1 MKKTIAMILA
11 LVLVLLCAVG
21 ATLAWMNDKTE
32 EKTNTFTMGGGV
44 DIGLE
49 EHAYDP
55 EDPDTITDVEI
66 KEDHNYPLVP
76 GTVYAKDPTV
86 TVKAGSEDCYLFVE
100 VIKTPDLDKFVVYEL
115 DLTGWTP
122 LDGQNGV
129 YWRTVQKADADQTFH
144 MLVGDKVTVK
154 NAVENTGAKVD
165 ISFQAYAIQKA
176 NIADAA
182 TAWAEFTK

>member
-1 MKKTIAMILA
+1 MKKTIAVILA

-44 DIGLE
+44 DIDLE

-55 EDPDTITDVEI
+55 EDPDTLTDEPVEG
-66 KEDHNYPLVP
+66 DHSYPLVP
-76 GTVYAKDPTV
+76 GTVYAKDPIV
-86 TVKAGSEDCYLFVE
+86 TVKANSEDCYLFVK
-100 VIKTPDLDKFVVYEL
+100 VVKTPDLDKFVVYEL
-115 DLTGWTP
+115 NLTGWTP
-122 LDGQNGV
+122 LDGEDDV
-129 YWRTVQKADADQTFH
+129 YWRSVQKADADQTFH

-154 NAVENTGAKVD
+154 NAIVNTGAKVD

-182 TAWAEFTK
+182 TAWADLTK